1 MILYFADRNMNVIG
15 TASTNLPSGISV
27 FEDLKTEDVE
37 SGVSTFSCRLPY
49 TESTRHDV
57 EQCAEVGNYLFRNA
71 DAGNEIYTIIETE
84 ADTESGTVYIYAE
97 DAGLCL
103 INSVALAYSA
113 ETEQPISFYFEKWLD
128 GTGFAVGLNEA
139 SSEKKKL
146 SWDSENTVAERLQD
160 VAAQFGCEM
169 SFSFDIK
176 GLSVTGKYA
185 NIHRKRGADIG
196 AQLRVNKEVS
206 RIVEKRTISNLA
218 TSLLVVGGTQSGSDI
233 PVTLEG
239 YSYDDGDYYVDGR
252 YLNSRSALNQWGE
265 PGADGQLKQIVRLF
279 SSDVVDQEKLFA
291 LSMAELQ
298 KTSSVEVNY
307 EVELAELPDG
317 TRIGDRVNIIDNS
330 GGLYMSA
337 RILKLET
344 SIADNTIS
352 ATLGEYLIKDGGIA
366 EKVESLAKQFTSVEL
381 QNRYTWVAY
390 ADNSQGDGIS
400 LDPAGKSYMGTAANM
415 TTNTVDISDPSVFT
429 WVKVQGEQGPAG
441 SSGVDG
447 GYYTPSV
454 DTDGNLTWSA
464 SKSDMPTVS
473 SANIK
478 GGDGADGANATI
490 TDVSATVDANTGTP
504 SVEVALGGTET
515 ERTFSFSFK
524 NLKGESGSIGTWIK
538 VDNSTTDLSLLDV
551 TDNAVV
557 YFSAGAYT
565 VAPWTLSGLK
575 NVTILLDE
583 AVITCAGDYFLSAD
597 NCSDIRVCG
606 GRITGA
612 ALYAVLFK
620 DCKRAKLER
629 CEIANIGGTAS
640 DAPAGVRVFG
650 DCTGFVVEGC
660 YIHDVSSQYVSS
672 DGYIHSYGIF
682 VNRLSSSNAFSQL
695 GKIVNCYLY
704 NIAGIDSGSVKADGD
719 GIFIQGPPYLD
730 ADSNVVW
737 REPQIIIDRCI
748 FQDCKKRG
756 AKIAADGVS
765 ILNSIFSGEF
775 WYAAIDLQYGHGRV
789 VDSSIQNNSDYNG
802 SITSGIVASDGGF
815 EVRGCTIRC
824 PYQDSD
830 GNTKYHPGIR
840 LDKRLSG
847 SVIDSTVLWER
858 CIVADCYF
866 DQVSRS
872 IFANTSNAD
881 APTYTLEGM
890 EITGC
895 RFGVSNQSHVV
906 DISATV
912 FPEIGTFR
920 FVDFRFDAGSNR
932 TEVKAANSNFTYP
945 VGISADPTVC
955 FELHSR
961 YWTEE
966 PMSGYSGLPTSPHTK
981 IVYAGNI
988 SGIRYKEYTGYGSRT
1003 FGTKAPA
1010 SITATLAKQLLYNSK
1025 VGDQYTDVTTGTV
1038 YICTAAGADSTI
1050 GTWSDISSG
1059 GSGQTYADGNEVAY

>member
-1 MILYFADRNMNVIG
+1 MTI
-15 TASTNLPSGISV
+15 
-27 FEDLKTEDVE
+27 K
-37 SGVSTFSCRLPY
+37 
-49 TESTRHDV
+49 
-57 EQCAEVGNYLFRNA
+57 VGNQYIHTVLGYV
-71 DAGNEIYTIIETE
+71 D
-84 ADTESGTVYIYAE
+84 DTGTTVITGDPE
-97 DAGLCL
+97 
-103 INSVALAYSA
+103 LA
-113 ETEQPISFYFEKWLD
+113 T
-128 GTGFAVGLNEA
+128 
-139 SSEKKKL
+139 
-146 SWDSENTVAERLQD
+146 
-160 VAAQFGCEM
+160 M
-169 SFSFDIK
+169 
-176 GLSVTGKYA
+176 TGKYSDTSAEESADPAAYAWEEIDLTEPDEENDEDEEETGESDNDLLFRLAATQSAESVQENLVTGTNQGAEGWQAGTGTIEDAACSPEENGTTVNGVRWTAAA
-185 NIHRKRGADIG
+185 NDTLSRTADIAG
-196 AQLRVNKEVS
+196 EAVPDSVTVS
-206 RIVEKRTISNLA
+206 FWWNASEQCGLTVS
-218 TSLLVVGGTQSGSDI
+218 
-233 PVTLEG
+233 
-239 YSYDDGDYYVDGR
+239 
-252 YLNSRSALNQWGE
+252 
-265 PGADGQLKQIVRLF
+265 
-279 SSDVVDQEKLFA
+279 
-291 LSMAELQ
+291 
-298 KTSSVEVNY
+298 
-307 EVELAELPDG
+307 
-317 TRIGDRVNIIDNS
+317 IGDNGSEKQRNYDSADLDANGNALDSS
-330 GGLYMSA
+330 GAWLFFEA
-337 RILKLET
+337 LVP
-344 SIADNTIS
+344 IS
-352 ATLGEYLIKDGGIA
+352 ATADSYPVKITADSAATIDLCDF
-366 EKVESLAKQFTSVEL
+366 KVEAGDKT
-381 QNRYTWVAY
+381 TDWTTAY
-390 ADNSQGDGIS
+390 
-400 LDPAGKSYMGTAANM
+400 KET
-415 TTNTVDISDPSVFT
+415 
-429 WVKVQGEQGPAG
+429 KEQ
-441 SSGVDG
+441 VDG
-447 GYYTPSV
+447 LTTIIKESAQ
-454 DTDGNLTWSA
+454 LTWCTVEKGTEDLSA
-464 SKSDMPTVS
+464 LK
-473 SANIK
+473 
-478 GGDGADGANATI
+478 I
-490 TDVSATVDANTGTP
+490 TDNT
-504 SVEVALGGTET
+504 
-515 ERTFSFSFK
+515 
-524 NLKGESGSIGTWIK
+524 
-538 VDNSTTDLSLLDV
+538 
-551 TDNAVV
+551 VV
-557 YFSAGAYT
+557 YFPAGAYT

-597 NCSDIRVCG
+597 NCDDIRVCG

-650 DCTGFVVEGC
+650 DCTGFMVENC
-660 YIHDVSSQYVSS
+660 RVHDVSSQYVSS

-704 NIAGIDSGSVKADGD
+704 NIAGIDGGSVKADGD

-748 FQDCKKRG
+748 VQDCKKRG

-847 SVIDSTVLWER
+847 SVIDSTVPWER
-858 CIVADCYF
+858 FIVSDCYF
-866 DQVSRS
+866 DQVSRA

-890 EITGC
+890 ESTGC

-945 VGISADPTVC
+945 AGISADPTVC

-1038 YICTAAGADSTI
+1038 YICTAAGTDSTI

>member
-1 MILYFADRNMNVIG
+1 M
-15 TASTNLPSGISV
+15 
-27 FEDLKTEDVE
+27 
-37 SGVSTFSCRLPY
+37 
-49 TESTRHDV
+49 
-57 EQCAEVGNYLFRNA
+57 
-71 DAGNEIYTIIETE
+71 
-84 ADTESGTVYIYAE
+84 
-97 DAGLCL
+97 
-103 INSVALAYSA
+103 
-113 ETEQPISFYFEKWLD
+113 
-128 GTGFAVGLNEA
+128 
-139 SSEKKKL
+139 
-146 SWDSENTVAERLQD
+146 
-160 VAAQFGCEM
+160 
-169 SFSFDIK
+169 
-176 GLSVTGKYA
+176 
-185 NIHRKRGADIG
+185 
-196 AQLRVNKEVS
+196 
-206 RIVEKRTISNLA
+206 
-218 TSLLVVGGTQSGSDI
+218 
-233 PVTLEG
+233 
-239 YSYDDGDYYVDGR
+239 
-252 YLNSRSALNQWGE
+252 
-265 PGADGQLKQIVRLF
+265 
-279 SSDVVDQEKLFA
+279 
-291 LSMAELQ
+291 
-298 KTSSVEVNY
+298 
-307 EVELAELPDG
+307 
-317 TRIGDRVNIIDNS
+317 
-330 GGLYMSA
+330 
-337 RILKLET
+337 
-344 SIADNTIS
+344 
-352 ATLGEYLIKDGGIA
+352 
-366 EKVESLAKQFTSVEL
+366 
-381 QNRYTWVAY
+381 
-390 ADNSQGDGIS
+390 
-400 LDPAGKSYMGTAANM
+400 
-415 TTNTVDISDPSVFT
+415 
-429 WVKVQGEQGPAG
+429 
-441 SSGVDG
+441 
-447 GYYTPSV
+447 
-454 DTDGNLTWSA
+454 
-464 SKSDMPTVS
+464 
-473 SANIK
+473 
-478 GGDGADGANATI
+478 
-490 TDVSATVDANTGTP
+490 
-504 SVEVALGGTET
+504 
-515 ERTFSFSFK
+515 
-524 NLKGESGSIGTWIK
+524 
-538 VDNSTTDLSLLDV
+538 
-551 TDNAVV
+551 
-557 YFSAGAYT
+557 
-565 VAPWTLSGLK
+565 
-575 NVTILLDE
+575 
-583 AVITCAGDYFLSAD
+583 
-597 NCSDIRVCG
+597 
-606 GRITGA
+606 
-612 ALYAVLFK
+612 
-620 DCKRAKLER
+620 
-629 CEIANIGGTAS
+629 
-640 DAPAGVRVFG
+640 
-650 DCTGFVVEGC
+650 
-660 YIHDVSSQYVSS
+660 SSQYVSS

-748 FQDCKKRG
+748 VQDCKKRG

-866 DQVSRS
+866 DQVSRA

-912 FPEIGTFR
+912 FPEIGTFQ

-1038 YICTAAGADSTI
+1038 YICTAAGTDSTI
-1050 GTWSDISSG
+1050 GTWT
-1059 GSGQTYADGNEVAY
+1059 QL